1 MKEEAEPKNYNDLD
15 DLEKFEIINE
25 INEFFLQDEI
35 TEKNLAEIAK
45 IPKDEL
51 HLRTTLTFQVDL
63 SLNSLQNLGYFCP
76 KLSELKLNGSMVP
89 NLSLDQM
96 FERHRNQSPGT

>member
-35 TEKNLAEIAK
+35 TEKNLSEK
-45 IPKDEL
+45 
-51 HLRTTLTFQVDL
+51 
-63 SLNSLQNLGYFCP
+63 SLNLLFI
-76 KLSELKLNGSMVP
+76 KK
-89 NLSLDQM
+89 
-96 FERHRNQSPGT
+96 